1 MSSIKSRGRSAV
13 LHEVTTNTS
22 PLISNIVTSIGSPV
36 TILQQQYV
44 PSLLKIESVVPIRLN
59 NHRNHHHRTNRLITR
74 SYSTLCNATTITTTT
89 TAAAAA
95 AAVANVTTA
104 INYKNVTKKIN
115 TNLHRSHKNH
125 NQRPDAIE
133 SPISRS
139 NNQHSG
145 ESGVI
150 LENGIYK
157 IRRTTKEK
165 EKQPD
170 RINLDR
176 RGLSTIPLIETEPN
190 LRLLSLQHNLI
201 NAFHIPEFDANNFNV
216 NGELHT
222 VGSGDSVKDYN
233 NNVQQLKAPN
243 SYDIEKSNNNLN
255 NPNNQLQNC
264 NTTSTIGN
272 VANMNKSLANK
283 PFLKQ
288 KSTSRNQLNLNF
300 NSNNGNMMHTN
311 VIATPTS
318 FLQKSF
324 MLQSKNSILKRA
336 NSVMINY
343 TPSPTTSSYLR
354 SKLMATPSFSILDTH
369 NNHDSLVK
377 TAIVVPSAPTDNTNP
392 IQIDVSNNYMSSFR
406 FNLSNLVFLDLYN
419 NQIEKI
425 SNLDGLKSL
434 TVLLLGK
441 NRISDISGIVS
452 LKQTLRVLDLHG
464 NRITHIT
471 QKICQLQ
478 ELKSLNLAGNLLRQ
492 VYPNDFA
499 GLFCLKELNLKRNRI
514 KKINGFDDLHNLE
527 RLWLCHN
534 DLQSIEDMNS
544 IAKSINLKEITIENN
559 PISLAGDCVSFLVS
573 YLPLLMSLNQLQITE
588 QVRRAANAW
597 RRGKENTDQNFQN
610 LSTDVSST
618 IRREEIISNAR
629 TNWELIRS
637 QQSSIINGQRIANPS
652 NNSNKRTTK
661 PPMKITPNISS
672 SSSTASSNLAENGIQ
687 NRPKHGVRKAIIDS
701 SRRPKSKL
709 VRSSSIDNTNSLL
722 SGKENEDNVHIHLPP
737 LLAPYEPQLNPSAS
751 SMRPNVDSSSS
762 TISSDTEDLRIMCK
776 SKIPTTP
783 PINPPQISQPASPM
797 DIIICDNYEG
807 LNNELNCYTP
817 PLPPVVYQPSSPN
830 HEHSSYNPQTPT
842 FIIKNS
848 TISPISPPKE
858 DSLTLKR
865 SRSPTP
871 TLKDNKLT
879 LTIID
884 SCNGVSLQPTVALD
898 TERNIKSINQL
909 DSRPISPKCEQ
920 DADKLSVISK
930 NSAKTSTDSI
940 NTLSSTNDERNS
952 HSIYNRH
959 KTGVARKLAP
969 TLVRSQTAR
978 NLSSS
983 HMNNQA
989 QNNISNN
996 NQKHQQQQQQ
1006 QQQQQKKEVD
1016 KDREQG
1022 GDYLVEIC
1030 GRYLNVYGVGAVKYV
1045 DKQWNIQK
1053 ANDVHTVKFSYINF
1067 NSISPILGRV
1077 KVRFPNAEN
1086 YVFRET
1092 NMTCLG
1098 QLNALA
1104 DTQGLKSITIDVEGN
1119 PLAHKN
1125 WRLYAIYRLGHWGLK
1140 QINGIEIT
1148 EEESIEAENTYGGL
1162 SDLVLWSLPDSLLQ
1176 PLFVR
1181 LNVEEVLQNNKI
1193 TAKEWLMRQAD
1204 ESIRHVVGKEALQWK
1219 KNPNAQDEITIRR
1232 KGKAY
1237 FSSMME
1243 NTCNAVEKLQKLDYL
1258 WPNVLVE
1265 MIRNTLIDYSQIEL
1279 YVRNLMNEVLKDN
1292 PVDGTITTNFK

>member
-1 MSSIKSRGRSAV
+1 
-13 LHEVTTNTS
+13 
-22 PLISNIVTSIGSPV
+22 
-36 TILQQQYV
+36 
-44 PSLLKIESVVPIRLN
+44 
-59 NHRNHHHRTNRLITR
+59 
-74 SYSTLCNATTITTTT
+74 
-89 TAAAAA
+89 
-95 AAVANVTTA
+95 
-104 INYKNVTKKIN
+104 
-115 TNLHRSHKNH
+115 
-125 NQRPDAIE
+125 
-133 SPISRS
+133 
-139 NNQHSG
+139 
-145 ESGVI
+145 
-150 LENGIYK
+150 
-157 IRRTTKEK
+157 
-165 EKQPD
+165 
-170 RINLDR
+170 
-176 RGLSTIPLIETEPN
+176 
-190 LRLLSLQHNLI
+190 
-201 NAFHIPEFDANNFNV
+201 
-216 NGELHT
+216 
-222 VGSGDSVKDYN
+222 
-233 NNVQQLKAPN
+233 
-243 SYDIEKSNNNLN
+243 
-255 NPNNQLQNC
+255 
-264 NTTSTIGN
+264 
-272 VANMNKSLANK
+272 
-283 PFLKQ
+283 
-288 KSTSRNQLNLNF
+288 
-300 NSNNGNMMHTN
+300 MH
-311 VIATPTS
+311 
-318 FLQKSF
+318 F
-324 MLQSKNSILKRA
+324 
-336 NSVMINY
+336 
-343 TPSPTTSSYLR
+343 
-354 SKLMATPSFSILDTH
+354 
-369 NNHDSLVK
+369 
-377 TAIVVPSAPTDNTNP
+377 
-392 IQIDVSNNYMSSFR
+392 
-406 FNLSNLVFLDLYN
+406 
-419 NQIEKI
+419 
-425 SNLDGLKSL
+425 
-434 TVLLLGK
+434 
-441 NRISDISGIVS
+441 
-452 LKQTLRVLDLHG
+452 
-464 NRITHIT
+464 
-471 QKICQLQ
+471 
-478 ELKSLNLAGNLLRQ
+478 
-492 VYPNDFA
+492 
-499 GLFCLKELNLKRNRI
+499 
-514 KKINGFDDLHNLE
+514 

-597 RRGKENTDQNFQN
+597 RRGKENTDQNFQH
-610 LSTDVSST
+610 LSTDVSSS

-637 QQSSIINGQRIANPS
+637 QQSTIIHGQRIANPS
-652 NNSNKRTTK
+652 KDSNKRTTK
-661 PPMKITPNISS
+661 PPMKITPNNSS
-672 SSSTASSNLAENGIQ
+672 SSSTASSTLAENTIQ
-687 NRPKHGVRKAIIDS
+687 VRPRNGVRKAIVDS

-709 VRSSSIDNTNSLL
+709 VRSSSHENTSSLL
-722 SGKENEDNVHIHLPP
+722 SGKENEDNSHLHLPP
-737 LLAPYEPQLNPSAS
+737 LLAPYEPQKNPSAS

-762 TISSDTEDLRIMCK
+762 TFSSDTEDLRITCK

-783 PINPPQISQPASPM
+783 PINPPQFSQPVSPIE
-797 DIIICDNYEG
+797 IIICDNNEG
-807 LNNELNCYTP
+807 FINELNSYTP
-817 PLPPVVYQPSSPN
+817 PLPPVVHPPPSPN
-830 HEHSSYNPQTPT
+830 HEHISNPQTPT
-842 FIIKNS
+842 FIIENS
-848 TISPISPPKE
+848 SISPKSPLNE
-858 DSLTLKR
+858 DALNLKR

-871 TLKDNKLT
+871 TLKDNKPT

-884 SCNGVSLQPTVALD
+884 GCNGISLQPTIAHD
-898 TERNIKSINQL
+898 MDKNIKSINQL

-930 NSAKTSTDSI
+930 NSAKTSSDSI
-940 NTLSSTNDERNS
+940 NTLSSTNDERNT

-959 KTGVARKLAP
+959 KTGLARKFAP

-989 QNNISNN
+989 QNNSNSNN
-996 NQKHQQQQQQ
+996 NNNNNNNSNNQK
-1006 QQQQQKKEVD
+1006 QQQQKKEVD

-1030 GRYLNVYGVGAVKYV
+1030 GRYLNVYGVGAVKFV

-1140 QINGIEIT
+1140 QINGIDIT
-1148 EEESIEAENTYGGL
+1148 EEESVEAENTYGGL

-1176 PLFVR
+1176 PLFAR
-1181 LNVEEVLQNNKI
+1181 LHVEEVLQNNKI

-1219 KNPNAQDEITIRR
+1219 KNTNAQDEITVRR

-1279 YVRNLMNEVLKDN
+1279 YVRNLMNEVLKEN
-1292 PVDGTITTNFK
+1292 RVDGAITTNFK